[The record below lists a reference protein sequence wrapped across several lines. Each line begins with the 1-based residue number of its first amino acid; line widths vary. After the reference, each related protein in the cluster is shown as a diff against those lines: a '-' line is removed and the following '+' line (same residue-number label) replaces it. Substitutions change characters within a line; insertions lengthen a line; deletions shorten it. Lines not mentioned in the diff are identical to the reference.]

1 MLPRMPCY
9 SNEPVNFIYT
19 SQSFIADHNDIFNDQ
34 VIAFMATAVSKA
46 IYERTAGASYY
57 RECHDRCGKNFSFG
71 KCFDFHYPQSHGH
84 APAAATATRN
94 PAPAANRTSS
104 MKTSLACS

>member
-1 MLPRMPCY
+1 MPCY

-57 RECHDRCGKNFSFG
+57 RECHDPVRKNFVRQVLRLPL
-71 KCFDFHYPQSHGH
+71 PQSHGH
-84 APAAATATRN
+84 APAAATATLGTRH
-94 PAPAANRTSS
+94 PQRTGRP
-104 MKTSLACS
+104 L